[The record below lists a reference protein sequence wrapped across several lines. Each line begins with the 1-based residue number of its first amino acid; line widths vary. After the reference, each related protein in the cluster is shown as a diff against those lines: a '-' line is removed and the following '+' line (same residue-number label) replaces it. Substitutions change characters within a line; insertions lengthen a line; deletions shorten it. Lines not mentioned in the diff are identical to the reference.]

1 MNLPASL
8 KNPAA
13 LGLLGLSALA
23 GPIVPLTA
31 RASDRDFSL
40 AVPNGLRPRPLAF
53 SLAAGRSREDAPA
66 PASAAPAPVMPKMTR
81 RALLELGVVAVY
93 STIRYWADYHRW
105 VEDWQYEL
113 TCEDQYRRFLTTEAI
128 RFDSNNYV
136 TNWTHVIA
144 GAFYYQMARTNYLT
158 WKESLLAAF
167 VSSATYEYVSEWREV
182 ISINDMFMT
191 TFGAIS
197 VGEAWFQL
205 SDAFHH
211 SRSPFRRVLA
221 FMNPVNE
228 INHFLDRKKPAS
240 RLCRRTGL
248 ARLLALH
255 RLAPFLRDRPA
266 VVRRGLDRPRDRD
279 RSGSRATGGRAPSA
293 GS

>member
-1 MNLPASL
+1 
-8 KNPAA
+8 
-13 LGLLGLSALA
+13 
-23 GPIVPLTA
+23 
-31 RASDRDFSL
+31 
-40 AVPNGLRPRPLAF
+40 
-53 SLAAGRSREDAPA
+53 
-66 PASAAPAPVMPKMTR
+66 MPKMTR

-93 STIRYWADYHRW
+93 STIRYWADYHHW

-136 TNWTHVIA
+136 TNLTHVIA

-167 VSSATYEYVSEWREV
+167 VSSLTYEYVSEWREV

-191 TFGAIS
+191 SFGAVS

-205 SDAFHH
+205 SDDFHH

-221 FMNPVNE
+221 FMNPINE
-228 INHFLDRKKPAS
+228 INQFLDRRKPAS
-240 RLCRRTGL
+240 K
-248 ARLLALH
+248 ALSTN
-255 RLAPFLRDRPA
+255 RAGTASRSPPAGAIPPRPG
-266 VVRRGLDRPRDRD
+266 VRRSMPAGSASRPRC
-279 RSGSRATGGRAPSA
+279 SGSRATGGRALSA
-293 GS
+293 RS